1 MAECDTDVGKA
12 PVKLR
17 GKRKSGITFVPLKGH
32 TLCCEQYTLELP
44 IYPKTQKCSSKSIY
58 SVGIFKLFL

>member
-1 MAECDTDVGKA
+1 MFARHQASQEEK
-12 PVKLR
+12 
-17 GKRKSGITFVPLKGH
+17 GIKEEWNHFCTFKGH

-44 IYPKTQKCSSKSIY
+44 IYPKTQKSIY